1 MHDEETWEQAQ
12 IREALKAHRHATAAG
27 ESNAEHAIYDDVAI
41 GDIPESGMRKI
52 PCAEAICLAAP
63 DPVPG

>member
-52 PCAEAICLAAP
+52 PCA
-63 DPVPG
+63 